1 VSLCAFSFDFTIND
15 PKPSIEFSIR
25 ASFQFSATG
34 AGFNAVDRPSTMNDN
49 CTLQY
54 CIYRAIRHVFVK
66 PITYAQREWRMK
78 KKDLKFFEELLN
90 NRLQELLNQADNT
103 VSGMTEQKENFPDP
117 TDRATLES
125 DRNFM
130 LRIRDREHKLIK
142 KIKKALDR
150 IENNTFGICESC
162 GEDIS
167 VERLKARPVT
177 TQCIDCKTKE
187 EAFEKALG
195 L

>member
-1 VSLCAFSFDFTIND
+1 MDKKEL
-15 PKPSIEFSIR
+15 EFFKELLEKR
-25 ASFQFSATG
+25 
-34 AGFNAVDRPSTMNDN
+34 
-49 CTLQY
+49 L
-54 CIYRAIRHVFVK
+54 
-66 PITYAQREWRMK
+66 
-78 KKDLKFFEELLN
+78 EELLSH
-90 NRLQELLNQADNT
+90 AGDT

-142 KIKKALDR
+142 KVKKALDR
-150 IENNTFGICESC
+150 IENETFGICEKC

-177 TQCIDCKTKE
+177 TQCIECKTKE

-195 L
+195 I